1 MMVTCAM
8 CHCLGNSAVMLQL
21 CAEAEEGAMRILEHS
36 SGLFTVSVSLD
47 MYTISTNIY
56 YISTIYLQI
65 STIYRCA

>member
-1 MMVTCAM
+1 MALRKLREDDGDMRPACAM

-47 MYTISTNIY
+47 I
-56 YISTIYLQI
+56 
-65 STIYRCA
+65 

>member
-1 MMVTCAM
+1 MMVTGAM

-47 MYTISTNIY
+47 I
-56 YISTIYLQI
+56 
-65 STIYRCA
+65 